1 VGCDVIEGEV
11 CLPNIGPGER
21 RKRLRFG
28 LAALAV
34 GLVLAGVLVVLGL
47 PPLLRLVLFPIF
59 WVAGSGIFQ
68 SREKT

>member
-1 VGCDVIEGEV
+1 MGCDVIEGDV
-11 CLPNIGPGER
+11 CLPNIGPVER

-28 LAALAV
+28 LVALAA
-34 GLVLAGVLVVLGL
+34 GLVLAAVMVVLNL